1 MTVRAPWMREDVGR
15 PREWRARV
23 VVDEVVDDDDADGD
37 RALDW
42 TRMRMRAFAGTR
54 QRATHDDDVRRR
66 RRRTT
71 TTVYSSGARVRGWI
85 TTHASRAYAYARR
98 RRRWSEGGGF
108 ARALESDY
116 TSLAVSAARDAVR
129 VGVRRSCGCST
140 YGRTGALRRS
150 RRGWCVRREG
160 HGARTVDGARA
171 RDRGGV
177 QVA

>member
-1 MTVRAPWMREDVGR
+1 MREDVGR

-42 TRMRMRAFAGTR
+42 TRMRMRAIAGTR

-85 TTHASRAYAYARR
+85 TTHAHAYARR
-98 RRRWSEGGGF
+98 T
-108 ARALESDY
+108 
-116 TSLAVSAARDAVR
+116 TSTVV
-129 VGVRRSCGCST
+129 
-140 YGRTGALRRS
+140 
-150 RRGWCVRREG
+150 RGWRIRES
-160 HGARTVDGARA
+160 A
-171 RDRGGV
+171 
-177 QVA
+177 